1 MLRDFSLDVPFCR
14 GCTDGVV
21 DGLHV
26 CSVLIEVG
34 HWNQCTVAFS
44 EPIVA
49 QGIQLSNR
57 KGGDG
62 DGSHVSMSRRKAKG
76 DIQQYIYT

>member
-1 MLRDFSLDVPFCR
+1 MLRDFSLDVPRCR
-14 GCTDGVV
+14 GCADGVV

-26 CSVLIEVG
+26 RSVLIEVG
-34 HWNQCTVAFS
+34 HRNQCTVAFS
-44 EPIVA
+44 EPTVA

-62 DGSHVSMSRRKAKG
+62 DGSHVSMGRSKS
-76 DIQQYIYT
+76 